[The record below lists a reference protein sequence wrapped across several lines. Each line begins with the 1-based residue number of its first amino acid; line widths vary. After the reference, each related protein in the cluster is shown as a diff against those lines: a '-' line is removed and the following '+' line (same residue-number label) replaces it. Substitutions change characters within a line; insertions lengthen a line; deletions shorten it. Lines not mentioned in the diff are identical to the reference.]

1 MFYLHL
7 KKYRVILLIN
17 RFLYLNKIKDMFKSI
32 EESQVTITQLMLPS
46 HSNFSGKIHG
56 GFILNLMDQIA
67 FACGSKHSGHYCV
80 TASVNKVDF
89 LNPIEVGE
97 LVTLKAS
104 VNFTGKTSM
113 VIGVRVESE
122 NIHTGEVKHCNSSYF
137 TMVAKDEQGNNVSVP
152 GIILKNDDNIRRFAR
167 SIARQ
172 EQAKNRSTA
181 FKSSEFKKELYLDSL
196 KDHNVRLELE
206 E

>member
-1 MFYLHL
+1 MY
-7 KKYRVILLIN
+7 KT
-17 RFLYLNKIKDMFKSI
+17 I

-113 VIGVRVESE
+113 VIGVRVVSE
-122 NIHTGEVKHCNSSYF
+122 NIQTGEVKHCNSSYF

-152 GIILKNDDNIRRFAR
+152 GIILKSNDNIRRFAR
-167 SIARQ
+167 SVARQ